1 MLPHAQMPSLPTLPV
16 TYAMISALATLLRL
30 ATSRRQSLLGI
41 TDPEEG
47 SIMVGEAQ
55 QQEARLGAERAKWR
69 EVIDPQS
76 LCPVMYFLQ
85 QSSTP

>member
-1 MLPHAQMPSLPTLPV
+1 
-16 TYAMISALATLLRL
+16 
-30 ATSRRQSLLGI
+30 
-41 TDPEEG
+41 
-47 SIMVGEAQ
+47 MVGEAQ

-76 LCPVMYFLQ
+76 LCPVVYFLQ